1 MAQRDEIIR
10 FANELL
16 EVDRFPEYGTPG
28 LQVLGADEV
37 TKIACGVSSSKELF
51 ERAAAAG
58 AQLVLVHHG
67 MFWRNEPVWID
78 RRQRGRLE
86 ALFAGDISLVAYHLA
101 LDAHPELGNNALLA
115 TRSASRS
122 SDRSARSAR
131 AGRCPSRS
139 GSTISPARV
148 RETVGREPLVFAH
161 GPDRIQRV
169 AICSGGA
176 AGELIRAAH
185 EGYDLFLTGEPEEP
199 SLQTA
204 RELGIHFV
212 AAGHDA
218 TERARRPGARRSA
231 GGALRPR
238 LGVHPGREPRL
249 DAQSLQ
255 RVDDGVRPL
264 DDHEVAA
271 VGDDAQLRAQPAR
284 VLEGVLERQLGV
296 AGAPEDDDRA
306 RRARGGRDAGRPP
319 TIASAADLRVHV
331 LALRGEEPV
340 RRAWALSAAT
350 SETNQGR
357 KRARRYQTRSAKR

>member
-16 EVDRFPEYGTPG
+16 EIDRFPEYGTPG

-37 TKIACGVSSSKELF
+37 TKIACGVSSSQELF
-51 ERAAAAG
+51 ERTAAAG

-86 ALFAGDISLVAYHLA
+86 TLFAANLSLAAYHLA

-115 TRSASRS
+115 DALGVDVERPFAEVGQGGTLREAIGIE
-122 SDRSARSAR
+122 DF
-131 AGRCPSRS
+131 AGR
-139 GSTISPARV
+139 
-148 RETVGREPLVFAH
+148 VGAAVNRDPLVFAH
-161 GPDRIQRV
+161 GPAEIERV

-185 EGYDLFLTGEPEEP
+185 EGYDLFLTGEPGEP

-218 TERARRPGARRSA
+218 TER
-231 GGALRPR
+231 
-238 LGVHPGREPRL
+238 LGV
-249 DAQSLQ
+249 Q
-255 RVDDGVRPL
+255 
-264 DDHEVAA
+264 
-271 VGDDAQLRAQPAR
+271 
-284 VLEGVLERQLGV
+284 
-296 AGAPEDDDRA
+296 
-306 RRARGGRDAGRPP
+306 
-319 TIASAADLRVHV
+319 
-331 LALRGEEPV
+331 
-340 RRAWALSAAT
+340 ALS
-350 SETNQGR
+350 
-357 KRARRYQTRSAKR
+357 RRLAEHFDLDWEFIPVENPV